1 MLCKIDSIALQPDIA
16 SNPEFAVILEPL
28 MLQTLTQSDRNINV
42 SDDGTLDTGL
52 LSSNSPSS
60 NESVSASSIGQK
72 KWLARLPFSHI
83 FVLSVILITGLTIEL
98 LVKNSFEVQQQ
109 QHSVPGHFILSNA
122 ATLVVGFGFATYG
135 CLVNRKL
142 LQRIRDQRQ
151 LGPYILHELIGSGG
165 MGDVYLAEHQLLKR
179 RCAIKLIKRDKAS
192 DRRMLARFER
202 EVKSTALLTHWNTV
216 QVYDYGRTPNG
227 TFYYAMEY
235 LQGLNLRQLVEQ
247 SGPQPAGRVVYILRQ
262 ICGALHE
269 AHRCGLVHRDVK
281 PSNIF
286 LTERGHVYDVA
297 KLLDFGLVRPA
308 RLGTDAI
315 CCAGGSLEGSPR
327 FMCPEQARGQ
337 KPDSRGDLYSLAVV
351 GFYLLTG
358 RVPFEDDNPAMLVV
372 AHATVEAP
380 QIHELGFDVPLD
392 LSAIISKCLKK
403 DAADRFQTPRE
414 LQEALDMC
422 ACANDW
428 TWRSAEAWWQPNPT
442 QLPGATSE
450 IPQHAQETRPVSN
463 HSPSEPDKTIIAED
477 HVVFA
482 GMF

>member
-1 MLCKIDSIALQPDIA
+1 
-16 SNPEFAVILEPL
+16 
-28 MLQTLTQSDRNINV
+28 
-42 SDDGTLDTGL
+42 
-52 LSSNSPSS
+52 
-60 NESVSASSIGQK
+60 
-72 KWLARLPFSHI
+72 LPWSHI
-83 FVLSVILITGLTIEL
+83 SALSVILITGLTLEL
-98 LVKNSFEVQQQ
+98 LAKNSFEIQQK
-109 QHSVPGHFILSNA
+109 QHSVLIRFILSNA
-122 ATLVVGFGFATYG
+122 ATLVVGFGFAIYG

-142 LQRIRDQRQ
+142 HQKIRDQRQ
-151 LGPYILHELIGSGG
+151 LGPYTLHELIGSGG

-179 RCAIKLIKRDKAS
+179 KCAIKLIKRDKAS

-216 QVYDYGRTPNG
+216 QIYDYGQTPDG

-247 SGPQPAGRVVYILRQ
+247 FGPQPASRVVHILRQ

-286 LTERGHVYDVA
+286 LAERGHVYDVA

-308 RLGTDAI
+308 RLGNDLI
-315 CCAGGSLEGSPR
+315 CCAGGRLQGSPR

-337 KPDSRGDLYSLAVV
+337 KPDARGDLYSLAVV

-358 RVPFEDDNPAMLVV
+358 RVPFEDDNPAMLIV
-372 AHATVEAP
+372 AHATIEAP
-380 QIHELGFDVPLD
+380 QIDALGFDVPPD
-392 LSAIISKCLKK
+392 LSAIISRCLRK
-403 DAADRFQTPRE
+403 DAADRFQSPRE
-414 LQEALDMC
+414 LQEALEMC

-428 TWRSAEAWWQPNPT
+428 SWRNAETWWQQNPAQPAVAANET
-442 QLPGATSE
+442 
-450 IPQHAQETRPVSN
+450 PQVTQETRPVSK
-463 HSPSEPDKTIIAED
+463 HVPSEPDKTIIAED

-482 GMF
+482 GIF

>member
-1 MLCKIDSIALQPDIA
+1 MSKL
-16 SNPEFAVILEPL
+16 
-28 MLQTLTQSDRNINV
+28 LTQSDHNIDA
-42 SDDGTLDTGL
+42 SDDGTIETGL
-52 LSSNSPSS
+52 LSSNAGSS
-60 NESVSASSIGQK
+60 NESSSASVAGQK
-72 KWLARLPFSHI
+72 VWLARLPWSHLS
-83 FVLSVILITGLTIEL
+83 VLSVILITGLTIEL
-98 LVKNSFEVQQQ
+98 MVKNLLEVQQK
-109 QHSVPGHFILSNA
+109 QHSIVGHFVLSNA
-122 ATLVVGFGFATYG
+122 ATLVVGFGFAIYG

-142 LQRIRDQRQ
+142 LQTIRDQRQ
-151 LGPYILHELIGSGG
+151 LGPYTLHELIGSGG

-179 RCAIKLIKRDKAS
+179 KCAIKLIKRDKAS
-192 DRRMLARFER
+192 DRKMLARFER

-247 SGPQPAGRVVYILRQ
+247 FGPQPAGRVVYILRQ

-286 LTERGHVYDVA
+286 LAERGHVYDVA

-308 RLGTDAI
+308 RLGNDLI
-315 CCAGGSLEGSPR
+315 CCVGGGLQGSPR

-380 QIHELGFDVPLD
+380 RINDLGFSVPLD
-392 LSAIISKCLKK
+392 LSDIISKCLKK

-414 LQEALDMC
+414 LEEALETC
-422 ACANDW
+422 TCANDW
-428 TWRSAEAWWQPNPT
+428 TWRTAESWWQNNPM
-442 QLPGATSE
+442 QPDGATIE
-450 IPQHAQETRPVSN
+450 MPHVTQETQPVSK
-463 HSPSEPDKTIIAED
+463 HVPSEPDKTIIAED

-482 GMF
+482 GIF

>member
-1 MLCKIDSIALQPDIA
+1 MLK
-16 SNPEFAVILEPL
+16 
-28 MLQTLTQSDRNINV
+28 TLTQSDRNINV
-42 SDDGTLDTGL
+42 SDDGTLETGL
-52 LSSNSPSS
+52 SSSNSGIA
-60 NESVSASSIGQK
+60 NESVSASSAGQK
-72 KWLARLPFSHI
+72 VWRASLPWLHI
-83 FVLSVILITGLTIEL
+83 SVLSVILITGLTIEL
-98 LVKNSFEVQQQ
+98 LVKNSFAVQQK
-109 QHSVPGHFILSNA
+109 QHAVLGHFILSNA
-122 ATLVVGFGFATYG
+122 ATLVVGFGFAIYG

-151 LGPYILHELIGSGG
+151 LGPYTLHELIGSGG

-179 RCAIKLIKRDKAS
+179 KCAIKLIKRDKAS
-192 DRRMLARFER
+192 DRKMLARFER

-216 QVYDYGRTPNG
+216 QVYDYGRTPDG

-247 SGPQPAGRVVYILRQ
+247 FGPQPAGRVVYILRQ

-286 LTERGHVYDVA
+286 LAERGHVYDVA

-308 RLGTDAI
+308 RLGNDLI
-315 CCAGGSLEGSPR
+315 CCTGGGLQGSPR

-337 KPDSRGDLYSLAVV
+337 KPDCRGDLYSLAVV

-358 RVPFEDDNPAMLVV
+358 RVPFEDDNAAMLIV
-372 AHATVEAP
+372 AHATIEAP
-380 QIHELGFDVPLD
+380 RIQDLGFDVPPD
-392 LSAIISKCLKK
+392 LSAIISKCLSKN
-403 DAADRFQTPRE
+403 AADRFQNPRE
-414 LQEALDMC
+414 LEEALDMC

-428 TWRSAEAWWQPNPT
+428 TWRSAEAWWQHNPT
-442 QLPGATSE
+442 QPHGPGSE
-450 IPQHAQETRPVSN
+450 IPQHAQETQPVSN
-463 HSPSEPDKTIIAED
+463 HALSEPDKTIIAED

-482 GMF
+482 GIF